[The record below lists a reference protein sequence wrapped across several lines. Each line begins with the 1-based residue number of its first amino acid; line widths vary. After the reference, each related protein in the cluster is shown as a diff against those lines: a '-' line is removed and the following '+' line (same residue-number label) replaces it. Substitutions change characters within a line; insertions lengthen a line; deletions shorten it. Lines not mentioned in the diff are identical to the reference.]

1 MESAAK
7 PLLSYSPSLVETL
20 KHAAKICSS
29 LSEGGLL
36 DEETTTGTIL
46 GAFAASYP
54 LISTA
59 EDSPLMRWH
68 RFTKA
73 PATDKSSEAANGAD
87 FALAILGEDGS
98 ARLAIFQA
106 KRSAIS
112 QVQSGWRLDVRH
124 VVKDIYKKDSAQ
136 MVALESLGLAL
147 MANNAAGRK
156 EQSGK
161 QPTASELSWIHYLL
175 YGPGTPLCIPLSS
188 MTDNLPAERTLS
200 GSSNFFSF
208 KPDDL
213 PTFVEILADVSTQST
228 QQWLTVETK
237 ALFGRLPTWI
247 DIVPLVVGGT
257 EKAWTFLPENRQS
270 FLRTSEK
277 KSWRKEPI
285 PKSAKS
291 EFLTGAKSVVG

>member
-1 MESAAK
+1 MES
-7 PLLSYSPSLVETL
+7 PETSLFSCSSSTVATL
-20 KHAAKICSS
+20 EHAAAICSS

-54 LISTA
+54 LMAIA
-59 EDSPLMRWH
+59 DGSPPMRWH

-73 PATDKSSEAANGAD
+73 PAADKDSEAANGAD
-87 FALAILGEDGS
+87 FALAILGETGS

-124 VVKDIYKKDSAQ
+124 VVKDVYKKDSAQ

-147 MANNAAGRK
+147 MTINAADR
-156 EQSGK
+156 EERSGK
-161 QPTASELSWIHYLL
+161 KPTANDLSWIHYLL

-188 MTDNLPAERTLS
+188 MTANLPAEHALS

-213 PTFVEILADVSTQST
+213 PTFGEILADVSTQPT
-228 QQWLTVETK
+228 QKWLTIKTEG
-237 ALFGRLPTWI
+237 LFGHLPTWI
-247 DIVPLVVGGT
+247 NLVPLMVGGT
-257 EKAWTFLPENRQS
+257 EKAWTFLPKNRQS
-270 FLRTSEK
+270 LLPKSKE

-285 PKSAKS
+285 PNSAKS
-291 EFLTGAKSVVG
+291 ELVTGAKSVFS